1 MNHTY
6 KHFAVPVA
14 LVAIIIPMSG
24 GVTRL
29 GPALFDEAISRAVTV
44 VNRADPV
51 FDEAISR
58 AATVVNRT
66 DPVFDE
72 AISRPSTVV
81 NRTNPV
87 FDEAISRA
95 ATACNAAGLG
105 DHDGDGSVDLDDFAE
120 LDACLT
126 GPDGEP
132 PDATCEV
139 FDFDCDHDVDLRDFG
154 GFQVNFAAP

>member
-29 GPALFDEAISRAVTV
+29 GPAL
-44 VNRADPV
+44 